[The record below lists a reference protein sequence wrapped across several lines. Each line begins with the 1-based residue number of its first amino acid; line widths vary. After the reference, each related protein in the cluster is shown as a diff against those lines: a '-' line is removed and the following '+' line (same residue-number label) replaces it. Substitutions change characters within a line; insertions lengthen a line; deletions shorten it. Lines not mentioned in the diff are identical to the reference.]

1 VGAQAFQSIVGR
13 IDYPMYIVTA
23 LVGEERDGCL
33 VGFTTQCSID
43 PPRFLVCMSDK
54 NRTTRLVERGR
65 ADAMVVHLVP
75 EDAQHIVELFGG
87 ETGDDT
93 DKFERCEWTAGPEG
107 IPLLADCPSWFAGR
121 ILERVLLGD
130 HIGHLLEPF
139 AGEEASAGGWFP
151 FSRAKEMEP
160 GHEA

>member
-1 VGAQAFQSIVGR
+1 VGAQAFESIVGR

-23 LVGEERDGCL
+23 LVGGERDGCL

-43 PPRFLVCMSDK
+43 PARFLVCMSDK
-54 NRTTRLVERGR
+54 NRTTRLLEQGGG
-65 ADAMVVHLVP
+65 DAMVVHLVP
-75 EDAQHIVELFGG
+75 EAAGGIVELFGA

-93 DKFERCEWTAGPEG
+93 DKFERCEWSRGPEG

-121 ILERVLLGD
+121 IVERMRLGD
-130 HIGHLLEPF
+130 HIGHVLEPF
-139 AGEEASAGGWFP
+139 AGDDPSDGGWFP
-151 FSRAKEMEP
+151 FSRAQEIEP

>member
-1 VGAQAFQSIVGR
+1 VGAEAFESIVGR

-33 VGFTTQCSID
+33 VGFTTQCSIH
-43 PPRFLVCMSDK
+43 PSRFLVCMSDK
-54 NRTTRLVERGR
+54 NRTTRLVEHGR

-75 EDAQHIVELFGG
+75 EDADHIVELFGG

-93 DKFERCEWTAGPEG
+93 DKFERCEWSPGPEG

-121 ILERVLLGD
+121 ILERAPLGD
-130 HIGHLLEPF
+130 HIGHVLEPF
-139 AGEEASAGGWFP
+139 AGDDPSSAGWFP
-151 FSRAKEMEP
+151 FSRAKGMEP